1 VRLET
6 SVGAQDDRAEAIDV
20 DYEPLP
26 PVLDMRTALEP
37 GSPKVHP
44 CPVAARGDV
53 GDHTVPG
60 RCGIT
65 GLRLPASQGDGGV
78 AVAESSKRMAV
89 SAADGGHWP
98 GRLEESGIVDVVSGQ
113 FGGDGPAPGGG

>member
-37 GSPKVHP
+37 GS
-44 CPVAARGDV
+44 R
-53 GDHTVPG
+53 
-60 RCGIT
+60 RCTLALWRHEAMSATIRFLGAV
-65 GLRLPASQGDGGV
+65 ASQG
-78 AVAESSKRMAV
+78 
-89 SAADGGHWP
+89 
-98 GRLEESGIVDVVSGQ
+98 
-113 FGGDGPAPGGG
+113 